1 MKTKKYSDI
10 RKIKITQTRV
20 IHEMTFYATLA
31 MTVLFFWAL
40 GGKSLPWCI
49 TFTAFGCTLDFN
61 KKNQLE
67 LAAVTRDK
75 KERIIRKSVAL
86 MLSVFVLLSGLGA
99 ALNRTLTVTSAEE
112 AAKDTSGTD
121 GMIKMWTDQYN
132 IQINQVNT
140 ATKKEWRDTA
150 QIKADAAMKN
160 IQDLQSQKTTK
171 TENAAKTESVNT
183 MFVLLS
189 DFFHMG
195 KNPARFIVILLM
207 MMQLGLEICVWVTTP
222 QYWKDNRGIKMT
234 GNGKNNAID
243 KRKYAR
249 TIKQNTSGVKNA
261 VKKSG
266 FELSEKELKS
276 DAKKVLTF

>member
-10 RKIKITQTRV
+10 RKTKLAQTKV

-31 MTVLFFWAL
+31 MTILFFWAL

-67 LAAVTRDK
+67 IAAISKEK

-99 ALNRTLTVTSAEE
+99 ALNRTLTVTTAEE
-112 AAKDTSGTD
+112 ISKDTSSSD
-121 GMIKMWTDQYN
+121 SMIKMWTDQYN
-132 IQINQVNT
+132 IQMNQVNT
-140 ATKKEWRDTA
+140 STKKEWRDTA
-150 QIKADAAMKN
+150 QAKADEAMKN
-160 IQDLQSQKTTK
+160 IKDLQTYKAKQKET
-171 TENAAKTESVNT
+171 ASKTESVNT

-222 QYWKDNRGIKMT
+222 QYWKDNRSIKMA
-234 GNGKNNAID
+234 GNGKNKGINKRKHTKTGKYTVGTINAIGKPD
-243 KRKYAR
+243 FK
-249 TIKQNTSGVKNA
+249 
-261 VKKSG
+261 
-266 FELSEKELKS
+266 LSEEELKS
-276 DAKKVLTF
+276 DAQKVLTF